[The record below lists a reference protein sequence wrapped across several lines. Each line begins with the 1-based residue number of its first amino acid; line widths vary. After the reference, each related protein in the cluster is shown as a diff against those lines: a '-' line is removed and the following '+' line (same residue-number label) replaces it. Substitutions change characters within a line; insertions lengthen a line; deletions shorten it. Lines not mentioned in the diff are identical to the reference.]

1 MESAVNWSRE
11 DAQALCAAWSQ
22 IKHTSIFSWSKKEVH
37 ALLVYWADPSV
48 QQDLLLKVRNDAVYN
63 SLSAKLASLGFNKSA
78 QECKDKIKKLK
89 QNYRRIKKR
98 QNMGW
103 SRTTQFGILDEA
115 PILQPAASKCS
126 EALTSSESSHPVATD
141 VETNLL
147 TQEAEWLPDEVQ
159 VLVTLWAQPNIQE
172 QLLTS
177 GGNSDVF
184 TYLSNELA
192 LVSFNKT
199 PQQCRVK
206 VNKLIEE
213 HKKILQAEPNGT
225 DQSDWFVIM
234 DGVLGPD
241 GETSK
246 ETNSTKDSS
255 QAVWTSDEVDV
266 LLTRW
271 AEEHVQ
277 ERLAGTQE
285 DERVY
290 AQLSSEL
297 ATQGFDKTTYQC
309 RTKVMLL
316 KQEYERIREQNDS
329 KVQESSWFAL
339 MDDVYSRA
347 KAQTVGKPAVMVTK
361 SESGSVLGLKPG
373 PPEPAEGCR
382 LSIPSLCLL
391 VPTIRLMS
399 AFAWQVVQ
407 CCNVVHYRKVEELVV
422 LVTELAP
429 ELLTARER
437 VQLLLRL
444 RARLVLELCRSESTA
459 TLLNIQP
466 HLDIILNLRMSSGCD
481 QEDFEELENSKT
493 NFVEGV
499 QTLFEDSKERTRFFT
514 EVFPI
519 LYGQQYE
526 ATLQTLVWKFI
537 SRLDSLL
544 PIPDIKQTAEWLS
557 SAPSVLEKCGQL
569 VLEREQLKE
578 VLDFHQQ
585 QTKYKCFSQTQNMF
599 LPVLFPHPKTSSHQ
613 EVSPTS
619 DDEGFDFGKEPSEG
633 NQTEPVVNDSGKRS
647 DDGKTPQ
654 SEGSESSHL
663 HYCSK
668 CSYSVG
674 QVSDLL
680 QHIRQTHLIQKP
692 GPFHEA
698 GGNIFGNDI
707 TPMRGTTDS
716 GEKICEVS
724 KGTPSS
730 NSHGPPFQCDKC
742 DKKYLSKSKLIIH
755 NRIHTGEK
763 PFLCSTCGKGFR
775 TSYGLESH
783 SRTHTGN
790 WRYKCNICGKTSIQ
804 QMARHMRMHRG
815 EKNYLCSECGKAFL
829 SSGELRLH
837 MRYHTGEKPYTCKQC
852 GKGFIAKCHLT
863 CHTRQHTGEKPYRC
877 SLCPKTFSSLKD
889 KKRHLKIH
897 THKKSFQCLKCGRI
911 FRQEDT
917 FKLHVE
923 THHLT

>member
-22 IKHTSIFSWSKKEVH
+22 IKHTSVFSWSKKEVH
-37 ALLVYWADPSV
+37 ALLVYWANPSV
-48 QQDLLLKVRNDAVYN
+48 QQDLLLKARRNAVYD

-78 QECKDKIKKLK
+78 QECKEKIRKLK
-89 QNYRRIKKR
+89 QNYRKIKKR

-103 SRTTQFGILDEA
+103 SRTMQLGILGEA
-115 PILQPAASKCS
+115 LSLQPAASKCS
-126 EALTSSESSHPVATD
+126 EASTSSLAESSQLVATD
-141 VETNLL
+141 METNLS
-147 TQEAEWLPDEVQ
+147 THEAEWLPDEVQ
-159 VLVTLWAQPNIQE
+159 VLVTLWAQPSIQE
-172 QLLTS
+172 QLLAS
-177 GGNSDVF
+177 GENSEVF
-184 TYLSNELA
+184 TNLSNELA
-192 LVSFNKT
+192 LVGFNKT

-213 HKKILQAEPNGT
+213 HKKILQVEPDGN

-234 DGVLGPD
+234 DGVLGSD

-246 ETNSTKDSS
+246 DVNAPEDFS

-271 AEEHVQ
+271 AEERVQ
-277 ERLAGTQE
+277 ERLAVTQE
-285 DERVY
+285 DESVY

-297 ATQGFDKTTYQC
+297 ATQGFDKTANQC
-309 RTKVMLL
+309 QTKVRLL

-329 KVQESSWFAL
+329 KELSWFAL
-339 MDDVYSRA
+339 MDDVYGRA
-347 KAQTVGKPAVMVTK
+347 KPKTGGKPAAMVTE
-361 SESGSVLGLKPG
+361 SECGSVRRS
-373 PPEPAEGCR
+373 EPDSEPSEGCR

-391 VPTIRLMS
+391 IPTLRLMS

-407 CCNVVHYRKVEELVV
+407 CCNVGHYRKVEELVV

-459 TLLNIQP
+459 TPLHIQP
-466 HLDIILNLRMSSGCD
+466 HLDIILNLKMSSGCD

-493 NFVEGV
+493 NFVEVV
-499 QTLFEDSKERTRFFT
+499 QTLFQDPEERERFFT

-519 LYGQQYE
+519 HYGQQYE
-526 ATLQTLVWKFI
+526 ATLQSLVWKFI

-544 PIPDIKQTAEWLS
+544 PIPGIKQTAEWLS
-557 SAPSVLEKCGQL
+557 SAPSVLEECGQL

-578 VLDFHQQ
+578 LLDFHQK

-599 LPVLFPHPKTSSHQ
+599 LPFLSLHPKPSSNQ
-613 EVSPTS
+613 EESPIS
-619 DDEGFDFGKEPSEG
+619 DEEGFDLDKESSEE
-633 NQTEPVVNDSGKRS
+633 NQTEPVVDDSGRRR
-647 DDGKTPQ
+647 DDGENQQ
-654 SEGSESSHL
+654 SEGSGPSRL

-668 CSYSVG
+668 CSYTVG
-674 QVSDLL
+674 KVSDLL

-692 GPFHEA
+692 G
-698 GGNIFGNDI
+698 NIFRNDI
-707 TPMRGTTDS
+707 TLMRGTTNP
-716 GEKICEVS
+716 GLKISEFP
-724 KGTPSS
+724 KEEASS
-730 NSHGPPFQCDKC
+730 NSKGPPYQCDKC
-742 DKKYLSKSKLIIH
+742 DKKYLNKSKLTIH
-755 NRIHTGEK
+755 YRNHTGET

-775 TSYGLESH
+775 TSTALNSH
-783 SRTHTGN
+783 SRTHTGD
-790 WRYKCNICGKTSIQ
+790 WRYKCDICGKTSIQ

-837 MRYHTGEKPYTCKQC
+837 MRSHTGERPYKCKQC
-852 GKGFIAKCHLT
+852 GKGFIAKCILT
-863 CHTRQHTGEKPYRC
+863 RHIRQHTGEKPYRC
-877 SLCPKTFSSLKD
+877 SLCPKTFYSLRD
-889 KKRHLKIH
+889 KKRHLMIH
-897 THKKSFQCLKCGRI
+897 THKKSFQCLTCGRI

-923 THHLT
+923 THQLT